1 MPSFVNPIHT
11 NANALNSGTK
21 NEVKDTK
28 NAPKSASKDFN
39 KILNQKISKD
49 KTAPKE
55 NPNAL
60 KATPKDAKEDAKE
73 LEKTPTPHHQHAQNL
88 AKDQQAPTL
97 KDLLNHKK
105 TTASHEAQHETH
117 EPTLKDLLNHKKTT
131 ASHEAQH
138 ETHEMHETNPK
149 TPNETLNKNEKKPNG
164 VASNAHQANLTNK
177 NPLTPTN
184 HANNAIKNPTAP
196 THNAK
201 EPKTLKDIHALSQ
214 KHDLNAS
221 NIQVGTPL
229 EKKETPLNA
238 SDQLALKTTQ
248 TSINHT
254 LAKNDSKNTANL
266 SSVLQSLEKKESHNK
281 ERTTPPSNEKK
292 TPPLREALQMNAI
305 KRDKTLSKKKPE
317 KTPTKTQTT
326 AATPENAPK
335 IPLKTPPLMPLIGAN
350 PPNDNAPTPLEK
362 EEKAK
367 EVSENK
373 EKTKESNNSA
383 QSAQN
388 AQASDKTS
396 ENKSAAPKE
405 TIKHFTQQLKQ
416 EIQEYKPPMSRISMD
431 LFPKELGKV
440 EVTIQKV
447 GKNLKVSVISHNNSL
462 QTFLDN
468 QQDLKNSLNALGF
481 EGVDLSFSQD
491 SSKEQPKEPLREPFK
506 EQESTPLKENAL
518 KSYQENTD
526 NENKETSMQI
536 TLYA

>member
-1 MPSFVNPIHT
+1 MPSPVNPIHT
-11 NANALNSGTK
+11 NANASALNSGAK

-28 NAPKSASKDFN
+28 NAPKSASKDFS

-55 NPNAL
+55 SPNSNAL
-60 KATPKDAKEDAKE
+60 KATPKDAKENAKE

-105 TTASHEAQHETH
+105 TTASHEAQHEI
-117 EPTLKDLLNHKKTT
+117 HKN
-131 ASHEAQH
+131 
-138 ETHEMHETNPK
+138 HETNPK

-184 HANNAIKNPTAP
+184 HAIKNPTAP

-201 EPKTLKDIHALSQ
+201 ESKTLKDIQTLSQ

-221 NIQVGTPL
+221 NIQATAPL

-248 TSINHT
+248 APINHT

-281 ERTTPPSNEKK
+281 EHATLPHNEKK

-317 KTPTKTQTT
+317 KTPIHAKTQTT
-326 AATPENAPK
+326 AQAATPENAPK

-362 EEKAK
+362 EEKTK

-373 EKTKESNNSA
+373 EKTKESTNST
-383 QSAQN
+383 QNAQN
-388 AQASDKTS
+388 AQSSDKTS
-396 ENKSAAPKE
+396 ENKSATPKE

-440 EVTIQKV
+440 EVVIQKV

-491 SSKEQPKEPLREPFK
+491 SSKEQPKEQLRESFK

>member
-1 MPSFVNPIHT
+1 MPSPINPIHT
-11 NANALNSGTK
+11 NASANANALNSGVK
-21 NEVKDTK
+21 NEDTK
-28 NAPKSASKDFN
+28 NAPKSASKDFS

-60 KATPKDAKEDAKE
+60 KATPQDAKENAKT
-73 LEKTPTPHHQHAQNL
+73 LKTPTLHHQHAQNP

-97 KDLLNHKK
+97 KDWLNHQK
-105 TTASHEAQHETH
+105 TTASHEAQHE
-117 EPTLKDLLNHKKTT
+117 KN
-131 ASHEAQH
+131 
-138 ETHEMHETNPK
+138 HETNPK
-149 TPNETLNKNEKKPNG
+149 TPNETLNKNEKKPNE
-164 VASNAHQANLTNK
+164 VISNAHQTNLTNK

-201 EPKTLKDIHALSQ
+201 EPKTLKDIQTLSQ

-221 NIQVGTPL
+221 NIQATTPL

-238 SDQLALKTTQ
+238 NDQLALKTTQ

-254 LAKNDSKNTANL
+254 LAKNDAKNTANL

-281 ERTTPPSNEKK
+281 EHANPQNNEKK
-292 TPPLREALQMNAI
+292 TPPLKEALQMNAI
-305 KRDKTLSKKKPE
+305 KKDKTLSKKKSE
-317 KTPTKTQTT
+317 KTPTKAQTT
-326 AATPENAPK
+326 APSATPENAPK

-350 PPNDNAPTPLEK
+350 PPPNNNAPTPLEK
-362 EEKAK
+362 EETTK
-367 EVSENK
+367 EASDNK
-373 EKTKESNNSA
+373 EKTKETNNSA
-383 QSAQN
+383 QSVQN

-396 ENKSAAPKE
+396 ENKSVTPKE

-440 EVTIQKV
+440 EVIIQKV

-491 SSKEQPKEPLREPFK
+491 SSKEQPKEQLRELFK
-506 EQESTPLKENAL
+506 EQELTPLKENAL

-526 NENKETSMQI
+526 HENQETSMQI

>member
-1 MPSFVNPIHT
+1 MPSPVNPIHT
-11 NANALNSGTK
+11 NANALNGGAK
-21 NEVKDTK
+21 NEVKDAK
-28 NAPKSASKDFN
+28 NAPKSASKDFS

-55 NPNAL
+55 SPNPNAL
-60 KATPKDAKEDAKE
+60 KATPQNALKDK
-73 LEKTPTPHHQHAQNL
+73 LEKTPTLPHQHAQNL

-97 KDLLNHKK
+97 KDWLNHKK
-105 TTASHEAQHETH
+105 TTASHEAQHE
-117 EPTLKDLLNHKKTT
+117 N
-131 ASHEAQH
+131 
-138 ETHEMHETNPK
+138 HETNPK

-164 VASNAHQANLTNK
+164 VTSNAHQTNLTNK
-177 NPLTPTN
+177 NPLTTTN
-184 HANNAIKNPTAP
+184 HAIKNPTAP

-201 EPKTLKDIHALSQ
+201 DPKTLKDIQTLSQ

-221 NIQVGTPL
+221 NIQATTPL

-248 TSINHT
+248 TPINNT
-254 LAKNDSKNTANL
+254 LAKNDAKNTANL
-266 SSVLQSLEKKESHNK
+266 SSILQSLEKKDPLSK
-281 ERTTPPSNEKK
+281 EHATPPNNEKK
-292 TPPLREALQMNAI
+292 TPPLKEALQMNAI
-305 KRDKTLSKKKPE
+305 KRDKTLSKKKSE
-317 KTPTKTQTT
+317 KTPTKAQTT
-326 AATPENAPK
+326 APSIAPENAPK

-350 PPNDNAPTPLEK
+350 PPNDNPPTPLEK
-362 EEKAK
+362 EETTK
-367 EVSENK
+367 EASDNK
-373 EKTKESNNSA
+373 EKTKETNSSA
-383 QSAQN
+383 QNAQN

-396 ENKSAAPKE
+396 ENKSVTPKE

-440 EVTIQKV
+440 EVIIQKV

-491 SSKEQPKEPLREPFK
+491 SSKEQPKEQLRELFK

-526 NENKETSMQI
+526 HENKETSMQI

>member
-1 MPSFVNPIHT
+1 MPSPINPIHT
-11 NANALNSGTK
+11 NASANANALNSGAK
-21 NEVKDTK
+21 NEDTK
-28 NAPKSASKDFN
+28 NAPKSASKDFS

-55 NPNAL
+55 SPNPNAL
-60 KATPKDAKEDAKE
+60 KTTPQNSKEGAKEDAKA
-73 LEKTPTPHHQHAQNL
+73 LEKTPTLPHQHAQNP

-97 KDLLNHKK
+97 KDWLNHKK
-105 TTASHEAQHETH
+105 TTAKHETQHETH
-117 EPTLKDLLNHKKTT
+117 EN
-131 ASHEAQH
+131 
-138 ETHEMHETNPK
+138 HETNPK
-149 TPNETLNKNEKKPNG
+149 TPNETLNKNEKKPNE
-164 VASNAHQANLTNK
+164 ALSNAHQTSLPNK
-177 NPLTPTN
+177 NPITPTN
-184 HANNAIKNPTAP
+184 HANNAIKTPTTP

-201 EPKTLKDIHALSQ
+201 DPKTLKDIQTLSQ
-214 KHDLNAS
+214 KHDLNAN
-221 NIQVGTPL
+221 NIQAATTP
-229 EKKETPLNA
+229 ENKTPLNA
-238 SDQLALKTTQ
+238 SDHLALKTTQ
-248 TSINHT
+248 TPTNHT

-266 SSVLQSLEKKESHNK
+266 SSVLQSLEKKDPHNK
-281 ERTTPPSNEKK
+281 EHATPPNNEKK
-292 TPPLREALQMNAI
+292 TPPLKEALQMNAI

-317 KTPTKTQTT
+317 KTPTKAQTT
-326 AATPENAPK
+326 APSIAPENAPK

-350 PPNDNAPTPLEK
+350 PPNDNIPTPLEK
-362 EEKAK
+362 EEKTK
-367 EVSENK
+367 EVSDNK

-396 ENKSAAPKE
+396 ENKSTAPKE

-440 EVTIQKV
+440 EVIIQKV

-491 SSKEQPKEPLREPFK
+491 SSKEQPKEQLRELFK
-506 EQESTPLKENAL
+506 EQESSPLKENAL

-526 NENKETSMQI
+526 HENQETSMQI

>member
-1 MPSFVNPIHT
+1 MPSPINPIHT
-11 NANALNSGTK
+11 NANALNSGAK
-21 NEVKDTK
+21 NEDTK
-28 NAPKSASKDFN
+28 NAPKSASKDFS

-55 NPNAL
+55 SPNAL
-60 KATPKDAKEDAKE
+60 KATPKDAKENAKE
-73 LEKTPTPHHQHAQNL
+73 LEKTPTPHHQHAQNP

-97 KDLLNHKK
+97 KDWLNHKK
-105 TTASHEAQHETH
+105 TTASHEAQHEI
-117 EPTLKDLLNHKKTT
+117 
-131 ASHEAQH
+131 
-138 ETHEMHETNPK
+138 HETNPK
-149 TPNETLNKNEKKPNG
+149 TPNETLNKNEKKPDG
-164 VASNAHQANLTNK
+164 VTSNAHQENSTHK

-184 HANNAIKNPTAP
+184 RTNNAIKTPTTP

-201 EPKTLKDIHALSQ
+201 DPKTLKDIQTLSQ

-221 NIQVGTPL
+221 NIQATTTP
-229 EKKETPLNA
+229 ENKTPLNA
-238 SDQLALKTTQ
+238 SDHLALKTTQ

-254 LAKNDSKNTANL
+254 LAKNDAKNTANL

-281 ERTTPPSNEKK
+281 EHANPLNNEKK
-292 TPPLREALQMNAI
+292 TPPLKEALQMNAI

-317 KTPTKTQTT
+317 KTPTKAQTT
-326 AATPENAPK
+326 AQAVTPENAPK
-335 IPLKTPPLMPLIGAN
+335 ISLKMPPLMPLIGAN
-350 PPNDNAPTPLEK
+350 PPNDNPPTPLEK
-362 EEKAK
+362 EEKTK
-367 EVSENK
+367 EMSENK

-396 ENKSAAPKE
+396 ENKSVTPKE

-491 SSKEQPKEPLREPFK
+491 SSKEQPKEQLRELFK

-526 NENKETSMQI
+526 HENQETSMQI

>member
-1 MPSFVNPIHT
+1 MPSPVNPIHT
-11 NANALNSGTK
+11 NANALNGGAK

-28 NAPKSASKDFN
+28 NAPKSASKDFS

-55 NPNAL
+55 DPNAL
-60 KATPKDAKEDAKE
+60 KTTPKDAKA
-73 LEKTPTPHHQHAQNL
+73 LEKTPTLPHQHAQNPV
-88 AKDQQAPTL
+88 KDQQAPTL
-97 KDLLNHKK
+97 KDLLNHQK
-105 TTASHEAQHETH
+105 TTAPHETQHETH
-117 EPTLKDLLNHKKTT
+117 EI
-131 ASHEAQH
+131 HEN
-138 ETHEMHETNPK
+138 NPK
-149 TPNETLNKNEKKPNG
+149 TPNETLNKNEKKPNE
-164 VASNAHQANLTNK
+164 ALSNAHQTNLPSK
-177 NPLTPTN
+177 NPITPTN
-184 HANNAIKNPTAP
+184 HANNATQKPTTP

-201 EPKTLKDIHALSQ
+201 DPKTLKDIQTLSQ

-221 NIQVGTPL
+221 NIQAATTP
-229 EKKETPLNA
+229 ENKTPLNA
-238 SDQLALKTTQ
+238 NDHFALKTTPKNP
-248 TSINHT
+248 TTNPTTI
-254 LAKNDSKNTANL
+254 KNDAKNTANL
-266 SSVLQSLEKKESHNK
+266 SSVLQSLEKKEPQNK
-281 ERTTPPSNEKK
+281 EHANPQNNEKK
-292 TPPLREALQMNAI
+292 TPPLKEALQMNAI

-317 KTPTKTQTT
+317 KTPIHAKTQTT
-326 AATPENAPK
+326 APSMAPENAPK
-335 IPLKTPPLMPLIGAN
+335 IPLKTPPLMPLMGAN
-350 PPNDNAPTPLEK
+350 PPPNNSVPTLLEK
-362 EEKAK
+362 EEKTQ
-367 EVSENK
+367 EISDNK

-383 QSAQN
+383 QSVQN
-388 AQASDKTS
+388 TQASDKTS
-396 ENKSAAPKE
+396 ENKSIAPKE

-440 EVTIQKV
+440 EVIIQKV

-506 EQESTPLKENAL
+506 EQELTPLKESAL

-526 NENKETSMQI
+526 HENQETSMQI

>member
-1 MPSFVNPIHT
+1 MPSPINPIHT
-11 NANALNSGTK
+11 NASANASALINSGAK
-21 NEVKDTK
+21 NEDTK
-28 NAPKSASKDFN
+28 NAPKSASKDFS

-60 KATPKDAKEDAKE
+60 KATPKNAKEDAKK
-73 LEKTPTPHHQHAQNL
+73 LEKTPTPNHQHAQDF

-105 TTASHEAQHETH
+105 TTASHETQHETH
-117 EPTLKDLLNHKKTT
+117 E
-131 ASHEAQH
+131 
-138 ETHEMHETNPK
+138 HETNPK

-164 VASNAHQANLTNK
+164 VTSNAHQTNLTSK

-184 HANNAIKNPTAP
+184 RANHANKTPTAP

-201 EPKTLKDIHALSQ
+201 EPKTLKDIQTLIQ

-221 NIQVGTPL
+221 NIQATTTPENKTPL
-229 EKKETPLNA
+229 SA
-238 SDQLALKTTQ
+238 SDHLALKTTQ
-248 TSINHT
+248 TPINHT
-254 LAKNDSKNTANL
+254 LAKNDAKNTANL
-266 SSVLQSLEKKESHNK
+266 SSVLQSLEKKDPHNK
-281 ERTTPPSNEKK
+281 ERATPPNNEKK
-292 TPPLREALQMNAI
+292 TPPLKEALPMNAI
-305 KRDKTLSKKKPE
+305 KRDKTLSKKKSE
-317 KTPTKTQTT
+317 KTPTKAQTT
-326 AATPENAPK
+326 APSIAPENAPK
-335 IPLKTPPLMPLIGAN
+335 IPLKTPPLMPLTGAN
-350 PPNDNAPTPLEK
+350 PPPNDNAPTLLEK
-362 EEKAK
+362 EETTK
-367 EVSENK
+367 EASDNK
-373 EKTKESNNSA
+373 EKTKESSTSA
-383 QSAQN
+383 QNAQN

-396 ENKSAAPKE
+396 ENKSTAPKE

-440 EVTIQKV
+440 EVVIQKV

-491 SSKEQPKEPLREPFK
+491 SSKEQQAPKDQPKEPFK
-506 EQESTPLKENAL
+506 EQELTPLKENAL

-526 NENKETSMQI
+526 NENQETSMQI

>member
-1 MPSFVNPIHT
+1 MPSPVNPIHT
-11 NANALNSGTK
+11 NASANSNALINSGAK
-21 NEVKDTK
+21 NEDTK
-28 NAPKSASKDFN
+28 NAPKSASKDFS

-60 KATPKDAKEDAKE
+60 KATPKDAKENAKA
-73 LEKTPTPHHQHAQNL
+73 LEKTPTPHHQHAQNP

-105 TTASHEAQHETH
+105 TTASHEAQHE
-117 EPTLKDLLNHKKTT
+117 N
-131 ASHEAQH
+131 
-138 ETHEMHETNPK
+138 HETNPK
-149 TPNETLNKNEKKPNG
+149 TPNETLNKNEKKSNG
-164 VASNAHQANLTNK
+164 VTSNAHQANLTNK
-177 NPLTPTN
+177 NPITPTN
-184 HANNAIKNPTAP
+184 HANNAIKTFTAP

-201 EPKTLKDIHALSQ
+201 DPKTLKDIQTLSQ

-221 NIQVGTPL
+221 NIQATTTP
-229 EKKETPLNA
+229 ENKTPLNA

-248 TSINHT
+248 TPINHT
-254 LAKNDSKNTANL
+254 LAKNDAKNTANL
-266 SSVLQSLEKKESHNK
+266 SSVLQSLEKKDPHNK
-281 ERTTPPSNEKK
+281 EHATPPNNEKK
-292 TPPLREALQMNAI
+292 TPPLKEALEMNAI
-305 KRDKTLSKKKPE
+305 KRDKTLSKKKSE
-317 KTPTKTQTT
+317 KTPTKAQTT
-326 AATPENAPK
+326 APSITPENAPK

-350 PPNDNAPTPLEK
+350 PPNDNAPTLLEK
-362 EEKAK
+362 EETTK
-367 EVSENK
+367 EASDNK

-383 QSAQN
+383 QNTQN

-396 ENKSAAPKE
+396 DNKSTTPKE

-440 EVTIQKV
+440 EVIIQKV

-491 SSKEQPKEPLREPFK
+491 SSKEQQTPKDQPKEPFK
-506 EQESTPLKENAL
+506 EQELTPLKESAL

-526 NENKETSMQI
+526 HENQETSMQI

>member
-1 MPSFVNPIHT
+1 MPSLINPIHT
-11 NANALNSGTK
+11 NANASINSGAK
-21 NEVKDTK
+21 NEDTK
-28 NAPKSASKDFN
+28 NAPKSASKDFS

-60 KATPKDAKEDAKE
+60 KATPKNAKEGAKKDAKA
-73 LEKTPTPHHQHAQNL
+73 LEKTPTPHPQHAQNL

-97 KDLLNHKK
+97 KDLLNHQK
-105 TTASHEAQHETH
+105 TTASHEAQNETH
-117 EPTLKDLLNHKKTT
+117 KNY
-131 ASHEAQH
+131 
-138 ETHEMHETNPK
+138 ETNPK

-164 VASNAHQANLTNK
+164 VTSNAHQTSLTHK

-184 HANNAIKNPTAP
+184 HAIKNPTAP

-201 EPKTLKDIHALSQ
+201 ESKTLKDIQTLSQ

-221 NIQVGTPL
+221 NIQVVAPL
-229 EKKETPLNA
+229 EKKETPLKT

-266 SSVLQSLEKKESHNK
+266 SSVLQSLEKKDPHNK
-281 ERTTPPSNEKK
+281 EHATPSNNEKK
-292 TPPLREALQMNAI
+292 TPPLREALPMNAI

-326 AATPENAPK
+326 APSIAPENAPK

-350 PPNDNAPTPLEK
+350 PPNDNAPTLLEK
-362 EEKAK
+362 EEKTK
-367 EVSENK
+367 EVSDNK

-383 QSAQN
+383 QN
-388 AQASDKTS
+388 AQSTQSSDKTS
-396 ENKSAAPKE
+396 ENKSVTPKE

-491 SSKEQPKEPLREPFK
+491 SSKEQPKEQLREPFK
-506 EQESTPLKENAL
+506 EQELTPLKENAL

>member
-1 MPSFVNPIHT
+1 MPSPVNPIHT
-11 NANALNSGTK
+11 NANALNSGAK

-28 NAPKSASKDFN
+28 NAPKSASKDFS

-49 KTAPKE
+49 KTASKE
-55 NPNAL
+55 DPNAS
-60 KATPKDAKEDAKE
+60 KVTPKDAQA
-73 LEKTPTPHHQHAQNL
+73 LEKTLPHQHAQNP
-88 AKDQQAPTL
+88 AKDQQTPTL
-97 KDLLNHKK
+97 KDLLNHQK
-105 TTASHEAQHETH
+105 TTAPHEAQHETH
-117 EPTLKDLLNHKKTT
+117 EAN
-131 ASHEAQH
+131 
-138 ETHEMHETNPK
+138 ETNPK
-149 TPNETLNKNEKKPNG
+149 TPNETLNKNEKKPNEIT
-164 VASNAHQANLTNK
+164 SNAHQTNLPNK
-177 NPLTPTN
+177 NPITPN
-184 HANNAIKNPTAP
+184 HANNANKTPTTP

-201 EPKTLKDIHALSQ
+201 DPKTLKDIQTLSQ

-221 NIQVGTPL
+221 NIQAATTL
-229 EKKETPLNA
+229 ENKNPLNA
-238 SDQLALKTTQ
+238 SDHLALKTTQ
-248 TSINHT
+248 TPTNHT
-254 LAKNDSKNTANL
+254 LAKNDAKNTANL
-266 SSVLQSLEKKESHNK
+266 SSVLQSLEKKEPPNK
-281 ERTTPPSNEKK
+281 EHATPQNNEKK
-292 TPPLREALQMNAI
+292 TPPLKEALQMNAI

-326 AATPENAPK
+326 APSVAPENAPK

-350 PPNDNAPTPLEK
+350 PPPNNNAPTPLEK
-362 EEKAK
+362 EEKTK
-367 EVSENK
+367 EVSDNK
-373 EKTKESNNSA
+373 EKAKETNSSA

-388 AQASDKTS
+388 TQASDKTS
-396 ENKSAAPKE
+396 DNKSIAPKE

-416 EIQEYKPPMSRISMD
+416 EIQEYKPPMSKISMD

-491 SSKEQPKEPLREPFK
+491 SSKEQQAPKEQLREPFK
-506 EQESTPLKENAL
+506 EQELAPLKENAL

-526 NENKETSMQI
+526 HENQETSMQI

>member
-1 MPSFVNPIHT
+1 MPSLVNPIHT
-11 NANALNSGTK
+11 NANALNGGAK

-28 NAPKSASKDFN
+28 NAPKSASKDFS

-49 KTAPKE
+49 KTTPKE
-55 NPNAL
+55 SLNHSAL
-60 KATPKDAKEDAKE
+60 KAAPKDAKA
-73 LEKTPTPHHQHAQNL
+73 LEKAPTLPYQHAQNP

-97 KDLLNHKK
+97 KDWLNHKK
-105 TTASHEAQHETH
+105 TTAPQKAQHETH
-117 EPTLKDLLNHKKTT
+117 EAN
-131 ASHEAQH
+131 
-138 ETHEMHETNPK
+138 ETNPK

-164 VASNAHQANLTNK
+164 VTSNAHQTNLASK
-177 NPLTPTN
+177 NPITPTN
-184 HANNAIKNPTAP
+184 HANNAIKNPTTP

-201 EPKTLKDIHALSQ
+201 DPKTLKDIQTLSQ

-221 NIQVGTPL
+221 NIQATTTP
-229 EKKETPLNA
+229 ENKTPLNA
-238 SDQLALKTTQ
+238 SDHLALKTTQ
-248 TSINHT
+248 TPTNHT
-254 LAKNDSKNTANL
+254 LAKNDAKNTANL
-266 SSVLQSLEKKESHNK
+266 SSVLQSLEKKEPHNK
-281 ERTTPPSNEKK
+281 EHANPQNNEKK
-292 TPPLREALQMNAI
+292 TPPLKEALEMNAI
-305 KRDKTLSKKKPE
+305 KRDKTLSKKKSE
-317 KTPTKTQTT
+317 KTQTKTQTT
-326 AATPENAPK
+326 APSITPENAPK

-350 PPNDNAPTPLEK
+350 PPNDNIPTPLEK
-362 EEKAK
+362 EETTK
-367 EVSENK
+367 EASDNK
-373 EKTKESNNSA
+373 EKTKETNNSA
-383 QSAQN
+383 QNAQN
-388 AQASDKTS
+388 TQASDKTS

-440 EVTIQKV
+440 EVIIQKV

-491 SSKEQPKEPLREPFK
+491 SSKEQPKEQLRELFK
-506 EQESTPLKENAL
+506 EQESSPLKENAL

-526 NENKETSMQI
+526 HENQETSMQI

>member
-1 MPSFVNPIHT
+1 MPSPINPIHTNAST
-11 NANALNSGTK
+11 NANALNSGAK

-28 NAPKSASKDFN
+28 NAPKSASKDFS

-55 NPNAL
+55 DPNAL
-60 KATPKDAKEDAKE
+60 KATPQNALKDK
-73 LEKTPTPHHQHAQNL
+73 LEKTPTPQPQHAQNP

-97 KDLLNHKK
+97 KDWLNHKK
-105 TTASHEAQHETH
+105 TTASHAQHETH
-117 EPTLKDLLNHKKTT
+117 E
-131 ASHEAQH
+131 
-138 ETHEMHETNPK
+138 HETNPK
-149 TPNETLNKNEKKPNG
+149 TPNETLNKNEKKPSG
-164 VASNAHQANLTNK
+164 VTSSVHQTSLTNK

-184 HANNAIKNPTAP
+184 HAIKNPTAP

-201 EPKTLKDIHALSQ
+201 EPKTLKDIQTLSQ

-221 NIQVGTPL
+221 NIQVVAPL

-238 SDQLALKTTQ
+238 SDHLALKTTQ
-248 TSINHT
+248 TPTNHT
-254 LAKNDSKNTANL
+254 LAKNDAKNTANL
-266 SSVLQSLEKKESHNK
+266 SSVLQSLEKKEPHNK
-281 ERTTPPSNEKK
+281 ERTNPQNNEKK
-292 TPPLREALQMNAI
+292 TPPLKEALQMNAI
-305 KRDKTLSKKKPE
+305 KRDKTLSKKKSE
-317 KTPTKTQTT
+317 KTPTKAQTT
-326 AATPENAPK
+326 APSIAPENAPK

-350 PPNDNAPTPLEK
+350 PPPNDNAPTLLEK
-362 EEKAK
+362 EETTK
-367 EVSENK
+367 EASDNK
-373 EKTKESNNSA
+373 EKTKETNNSA
-383 QSAQN
+383 QNAQN
-388 AQASDKTS
+388 TQASDKTS
-396 ENKSAAPKE
+396 ENKSVTPKE

-440 EVTIQKV
+440 EVIIQKV

-491 SSKEQPKEPLREPFK
+491 SSKEQPKEQLRELFK
-506 EQESTPLKENAL
+506 EQELPPLKENAL

>member
-1 MPSFVNPIHT
+1 MPSPINPIHT
-11 NANALNSGTK
+11 NASANANALNSGAK

-28 NAPKSASKDFN
+28 NAPKSASKDFS

-55 NPNAL
+55 NPL
-60 KATPKDAKEDAKE
+60 KATPKDAKKDAKE

-105 TTASHEAQHETH
+105 TTASHEAQHEIH
-117 EPTLKDLLNHKKTT
+117 EN
-131 ASHEAQH
+131 
-138 ETHEMHETNPK
+138 HETNPK

-164 VASNAHQANLTNK
+164 VVSNAHQANLTHK

-184 HANNAIKNPTAP
+184 HAIKNPTAP

-201 EPKTLKDIHALSQ
+201 DPKTLKDIQTLSQ

-221 NIQVGTPL
+221 NIQVVAPL

-248 TSINHT
+248 APINHT
-254 LAKNDSKNTANL
+254 LAKNGTKNTANL
-266 SSVLQSLEKKESHNK
+266 SSVLQSLEKKESRNK
-281 ERTTPPSNEKK
+281 EHATPPNNEKK

-326 AATPENAPK
+326 AQAATPENAPK

-350 PPNDNAPTPLEK
+350 PPNDNAPTLLEK
-362 EEKAK
+362 EEKTK
-367 EVSENK
+367 EVSDNK
-373 EKTKESNNSA
+373 EKTKESTN
-383 QSAQN
+383 SAQN
-388 AQASDKTS
+388 AQNAQSSDKAS
-396 ENKSAAPKE
+396 ENKSVTPKE

-440 EVTIQKV
+440 EVIIQKV

-491 SSKEQPKEPLREPFK
+491 SSKEQPKESLREPFK
-506 EQESTPLKENAL
+506 EQELAPLKENAL

-526 NENKETSMQI
+526 NENQETSMQI

>member
-1 MPSFVNPIHT
+1 MPSPVNPIHT
-11 NANALNSGTK
+11 NANALNGGAK

-28 NAPKSASKDFN
+28 NAPKSASKDFS

-55 NPNAL
+55 NPSAL
-60 KATPKDAKEDAKE
+60 KATPKNSKEGAKENAKA
-73 LEKTPTPHHQHAQNL
+73 LEKTPTPHHQHAQNP

-97 KDLLNHKK
+97 KDWLNHKK

-117 EPTLKDLLNHKKTT
+117 E
-131 ASHEAQH
+131 
-138 ETHEMHETNPK
+138 HETNPK

-164 VASNAHQANLTNK
+164 VTSNAHQTNLTNK

-184 HANNAIKNPTAP
+184 HANNAIKNPTTP

-201 EPKTLKDIHALSQ
+201 EPKTLKDIQTLSQ
-214 KHDLNAS
+214 KHDLNAN
-221 NIQVGTPL
+221 NIQATTTP
-229 EKKETPLNA
+229 ENKTPLNA

-248 TSINHT
+248 TPINHT
-254 LAKNDSKNTANL
+254 LAKNDAKNTANL

-281 ERTTPPSNEKK
+281 EHATPSHNEKK
-292 TPPLREALQMNAI
+292 TPPLKEALEMNAI
-305 KRDKTLSKKKPE
+305 KRDKTLSKKKSE
-317 KTPTKTQTT
+317 KTPTKAQTT
-326 AATPENAPK
+326 APSIVPENAPK

-350 PPNDNAPTPLEK
+350 PPPNDNIPTPLEK
-362 EEKAK
+362 EEKTQ
-367 EVSENK
+367 EISENK
-373 EKTKESNNSA
+373 EKTKETSNSA
-383 QSAQN
+383 QSTQN
-388 AQASDKTS
+388 TQASDKTS
-396 ENKSAAPKE
+396 ENKNIAPKE

-431 LFPKELGKV
+431 LFPRELGKV
-440 EVTIQKV
+440 EVIIQKV

-491 SSKEQPKEPLREPFK
+491 SSKEQQAPKEQLREPFK
-506 EQESTPLKENAL
+506 EQESSPLKENAL

-526 NENKETSMQI
+526 HENQETSMQI

>member
-1 MPSFVNPIHT
+1 MPSPVNPIHT
-11 NANALNSGTK
+11 NTNALNGGAK

-28 NAPKSASKDFN
+28 NAPKSASKDFS

-55 NPNAL
+55 SPNHSAL
-60 KATPKDAKEDAKE
+60 KATPKDAKA
-73 LEKTPTPHHQHAQNL
+73 LEKTPTLNHQHAQNL

-97 KDLLNHKK
+97 KDLLNHPK
-105 TTASHEAQHETH
+105 THPTAKHETQHETH
-117 EPTLKDLLNHKKTT
+117 EVF
-131 ASHEAQH
+131 
-138 ETHEMHETNPK
+138 ETDPK
-149 TPNETLNKNEKKPNG
+149 TPNETLSKNEKKPNE
-164 VASNAHQANLTNK
+164 VASNAHQTNLPNK
-177 NPLTPTN
+177 NLITPTN
-184 HANNAIKNPTAP
+184 HANHANKTPTTP

-201 EPKTLKDIHALSQ
+201 DPKTLKDIQTLSQ

-221 NIQVGTPL
+221 NIQAATTP
-229 EKKETPLNA
+229 ENKTPLNA

-248 TSINHT
+248 TPTNHT
-254 LAKNDSKNTANL
+254 LAKNDAKNTANL
-266 SSVLQSLEKKESHNK
+266 SSVLQSLEKKEPQNK
-281 ERTTPPSNEKK
+281 EHANPQNNEKK
-292 TPPLREALQMNAI
+292 TPPLKEALQMNAI

-317 KTPTKTQTT
+317 KTPIHAKTQTT
-326 AATPENAPK
+326 APSATPENAPK
-335 IPLKTPPLMPLIGAN
+335 LALKTPPLMPLIGAN
-350 PPNDNAPTPLEK
+350 PPNDNIPTPLEK
-362 EEKAK
+362 EEKTK
-367 EVSENK
+367 EVSDNK
-373 EKTKESNNSA
+373 EKAKETNSSA

-388 AQASDKTS
+388 TQASDKTS
-396 ENKSAAPKE
+396 DNKSIAPKE

-416 EIQEYKPPMSRISMD
+416 EIQEYKPPMSKISMD

-491 SSKEQPKEPLREPFK
+491 SSKEQQAPKDQPKEPFK
-506 EQESTPLKENAL
+506 EQELTPLKENAL

-526 NENKETSMQI
+526 HENQETSMQI

>member
-1 MPSFVNPIHT
+1 MPSPVNPIHT
-11 NANALNSGTK
+11 NANALNSGAK

-28 NAPKSASKDFN
+28 NAPKSASKDFS

-55 NPNAL
+55 DSNAS
-60 KATPKDAKEDAKE
+60 KVTPKDAKEDAKA
-73 LEKTPTPHHQHAQNL
+73 LEKTPTPHPQHSKDL

-97 KDLLNHKK
+97 KDWLNHKK

-117 EPTLKDLLNHKKTT
+117 E
-131 ASHEAQH
+131 
-138 ETHEMHETNPK
+138 HETNPK
-149 TPNETLNKNEKKPNG
+149 TPNETLNKNEKKPNE
-164 VASNAHQANLTNK
+164 VTSNAHQTNLPNK
-177 NPLTPTN
+177 NPITPN
-184 HANNAIKNPTAP
+184 HANNAIKNPTTP

-201 EPKTLKDIHALSQ
+201 EPKTLKDIQTLSQ

-221 NIQVGTPL
+221 NIQAATTP
-229 EKKETPLNA
+229 ENKNPLNA
-238 SDQLALKTTQ
+238 SDHLALKTTQ
-248 TSINHT
+248 TPTNHT
-254 LAKNDSKNTANL
+254 LAKNDAKNTANL

-281 ERTTPPSNEKK
+281 EHANPSHNEKK
-292 TPPLREALQMNAI
+292 TPPLKEALEMNAI
-305 KRDKTLSKKKPE
+305 KRDKTLSKKKSE
-317 KTPTKTQTT
+317 KTQTKTQTT
-326 AATPENAPK
+326 APSAMPENAPK

-350 PPNDNAPTPLEK
+350 PPNDNPPTPLEK
-362 EEKAK
+362 EEKTK
-367 EVSENK
+367 EVSDNK
-373 EKTKESNNSA
+373 EKTKEASNSTQN
-383 QSAQN
+383 AQN
-388 AQASDKTS
+388 TQASDKTS
-396 ENKSAAPKE
+396 ENKSTTPKE

-416 EIQEYKPPMSRISMD
+416 EIQEYKPPMSKISMD

-440 EVTIQKV
+440 EVIIQKV

-491 SSKEQPKEPLREPFK
+491 SSKEQPKEQLRELFK

>member
-1 MPSFVNPIHT
+1 MPSPINPINPIHT
-11 NANALNSGTK
+11 NASANANALINSRAK
-21 NEVKDTK
+21 NEDTK
-28 NAPKSASKDFN
+28 NAPKSASKDFS

-60 KATPKDAKEDAKE
+60 KATPKNSKEDAKT
-73 LEKTPTPHHQHAQNL
+73 LEKTPTLQPQHAQNP

-97 KDLLNHKK
+97 KDWLNHKK
-105 TTASHEAQHETH
+105 TTASHESQNETH
-117 EPTLKDLLNHKKTT
+117 KN
-131 ASHEAQH
+131 
-138 ETHEMHETNPK
+138 HETNPK

-164 VASNAHQANLTNK
+164 VTSNAHQTSLTNK

-196 THNAK
+196 TDTKK
-201 EPKTLKDIHALSQ
+201 ESKTLKDIQTLSQ
-214 KHDLNAS
+214 KHDLNAN
-221 NIQVGTPL
+221 NIQATTTPENKTPL
-229 EKKETPLNA
+229 SA

-248 TSINHT
+248 TPINNT
-254 LAKNDSKNTANL
+254 LAKNDAKNTANL
-266 SSVLQSLEKKESHNK
+266 SSVLQSLEKKDPHNK
-281 ERTTPPSNEKK
+281 ERATPPNNEKK
-292 TPPLREALQMNAI
+292 TPPLKEALQMNAI

-317 KTPTKTQTT
+317 KTPIHAKTQTT
-326 AATPENAPK
+326 ISSATPENAPK
-335 IPLKTPPLMPLIGAN
+335 ISLKTPRLMPLTGAN
-350 PPNDNAPTPLEK
+350 PPNDNPPTLLEK
-362 EEKAK
+362 EETTK
-367 EVSENK
+367 EASDNK
-373 EKTKESNNSA
+373 EKTKESSNSA

-396 ENKSAAPKE
+396 ENKSVTPKE

-440 EVTIQKV
+440 EVIIQKV

-491 SSKEQPKEPLREPFK
+491 SSKEQPKEQLRELFK
-506 EQESTPLKENAL
+506 EQESSPLKENAL

-526 NENKETSMQI
+526 HENQETSMQI

>member
-1 MPSFVNPIHT
+1 MPSPVNPIHT
-11 NANALNSGTK
+11 NANALNSGAK
-21 NEVKDTK
+21 NEVKDAK
-28 NAPKSASKDFN
+28 NAPKSASKDFS

-55 NPNAL
+55 SPNPNAL
-60 KATPKDAKEDAKE
+60 KATPQDAKENAKEDAKA
-73 LEKTPTPHHQHAQNL
+73 LEKTPTLPHQHAQNP

-97 KDLLNHKK
+97 KDWLNHQK

-117 EPTLKDLLNHKKTT
+117 E
-131 ASHEAQH
+131 
-138 ETHEMHETNPK
+138 HETNPK

-164 VASNAHQANLTNK
+164 VTSNAHQTNLASK
-177 NPLTPTN
+177 NPITPTN
-184 HANNAIKNPTAP
+184 HANNAIKNPTTP

-201 EPKTLKDIHALSQ
+201 DPKTLKDIQTLSQ

-221 NIQVGTPL
+221 NIQAATTP
-229 EKKETPLNA
+229 ENKNPLNA
-238 SDQLALKTTQ
+238 SDHLALKTTQ
-248 TSINHT
+248 TPTNHT
-254 LAKNDSKNTANL
+254 LAKNDAKNTANL

-281 ERTTPPSNEKK
+281 EHANPSHNEKK
-292 TPPLREALQMNAI
+292 TPPLKEALQMNAI
-305 KRDKTLSKKKPE
+305 KRDKTLSKKKSE
-317 KTPTKTQTT
+317 KTPTKAQTT
-326 AATPENAPK
+326 APSIAPENAPK
-335 IPLKTPPLMPLIGAN
+335 IPFKTPPLMPLIGAN
-350 PPNDNAPTPLEK
+350 PPNDNIPTLLEK
-362 EEKAK
+362 EETTK
-367 EVSENK
+367 EASDNK
-373 EKTKESNNSA
+373 EKTKETNSSA
-383 QSAQN
+383 QSVQN
-388 AQASDKTS
+388 TQASDKTN
-396 ENKSAAPKE
+396 ENKNIAPKE

-440 EVTIQKV
+440 EVIIQKV

-491 SSKEQPKEPLREPFK
+491 SSKEQPKEQLRELFK

-526 NENKETSMQI
+526 HENKETSMQI

>member
-1 MPSFVNPIHT
+1 MPSPINPIHT
-11 NANALNSGTK
+11 NANALNSGAK
-21 NEVKDTK
+21 NEDTK
-28 NAPKSASKDFN
+28 NAPKSASKDFS

-55 NPNAL
+55 SLNHNAL
-60 KATPKDAKEDAKE
+60 KATPKDAKAF
-73 LEKTPTPHHQHAQNL
+73 EKTPTPNHQHAQNL

-97 KDLLNHKK
+97 KDWLNHQK
-105 TTASHEAQHETH
+105 TTVSHEAQHETH
-117 EPTLKDLLNHKKTT
+117 E
-131 ASHEAQH
+131 
-138 ETHEMHETNPK
+138 HETNPK
-149 TPNETLNKNEKKPNG
+149 TPNETLNKNGKKPNG
-164 VASNAHQANLTNK
+164 VTSNAHQTNLASK

-184 HANNAIKNPTAP
+184 HANNAIKNPTTP

-201 EPKTLKDIHALSQ
+201 DPKTLKDIQTLSQ

-221 NIQVGTPL
+221 NIQAATTP
-229 EKKETPLNA
+229 ENKTPLNA
-238 SDQLALKTTQ
+238 SDHLALKTTPKNP
-248 TSINHT
+248 TTNPTTI
-254 LAKNDSKNTANL
+254 KNDAKNTANL
-266 SSVLQSLEKKESHNK
+266 SSVLQSLEKKESLNK
-281 ERTTPPSNEKK
+281 EHANPQNSEKK
-292 TPPLREALQMNAI
+292 TPPLKEALQMNAI

-326 AATPENAPK
+326 APSIAPENAPK

-350 PPNDNAPTPLEK
+350 PPPNNNAPTPLEK
-362 EEKAK
+362 EETTK
-367 EVSENK
+367 EASDNK
-373 EKTKESNNSA
+373 EKTKESSNSA
-383 QSAQN
+383 QNAQN

-396 ENKSAAPKE
+396 ENKSIAPKE

-416 EIQEYKPPMSRISMD
+416 EIQEYKPPMSKISMD

-440 EVTIQKV
+440 EITIQKV

-491 SSKEQPKEPLREPFK
+491 SSKEQQAPKEQLRELFK
-506 EQESTPLKENAL
+506 EQESSPLKENAL

-526 NENKETSMQI
+526 HENQETSMQI

>member
-1 MPSFVNPIHT
+1 MPSPVNPIHT
-11 NANALNSGTK
+11 NASANANANASTLINSGAK

-28 NAPKSASKDFN
+28 NAPKSASKDFS

-49 KTAPKE
+49 KTALKE
-55 NPNAL
+55 NPSAL
-60 KATPKDAKEDAKE
+60 KATPKDAKE
-73 LEKTPTPHHQHAQNL
+73 LEKTPAPHHQHAQNL

-105 TTASHEAQHETH
+105 TTAKHEAQHETH
-117 EPTLKDLLNHKKTT
+117 EAN
-131 ASHEAQH
+131 
-138 ETHEMHETNPK
+138 ETNPK

-164 VASNAHQANLTNK
+164 VTSSAHQANLTNK

-184 HANNAIKNPTAP
+184 HANHAIKNPTAP
-196 THNAK
+196 TDTKK

-221 NIQVGTPL
+221 NIQVVAPL

-248 TSINHT
+248 TPINHT
-254 LAKNDSKNTANL
+254 LAKNGAKNTANL
-266 SSVLQSLEKKESHNK
+266 SSVLQSLEKKESQNK
-281 ERTTPPSNEKK
+281 EHATPPSNEKK

-305 KRDKTLSKKKPE
+305 KRDKTLSKKKTE

-326 AATPENAPK
+326 AQAVTPENAPK

-373 EKTKESNNSA
+373 EKTKESTNSA

-388 AQASDKTS
+388 AQASDKAS

-447 GKNLKVSVISHNNSL
+447 GKSLKVSVISHSNSL

-491 SSKEQPKEPLREPFK
+491 SSKEQPKEQLREPFK
-506 EQESTPLKENAL
+506 EQELTPLKENAL

>member
-1 MPSFVNPIHT
+1 MPSPINPIHT
-11 NANALNSGTK
+11 NANANASTLNSGAK
-21 NEVKDTK
+21 NEDTK
-28 NAPKSASKDFN
+28 NAPKSASKDFS
-39 KILNQKISKD
+39 KILNQKIFKD

-60 KATPKDAKEDAKE
+60 KATPKNAKEGAKKDAKA
-73 LEKTPTPHHQHAQNL
+73 LEKTPTLQPQHAQNL

-105 TTASHEAQHETH
+105 TTASHEAQHEI
-117 EPTLKDLLNHKKTT
+117 HKN
-131 ASHEAQH
+131 
-138 ETHEMHETNPK
+138 HETNPK

-164 VASNAHQANLTNK
+164 VISNAQASLTNK

-201 EPKTLKDIHALSQ
+201 EPKTLKDIQTLSQ

-221 NIQVGTPL
+221 NIQATTPL
-229 EKKETPLNA
+229 EKKETPLSA

-254 LAKNDSKNTANL
+254 LAKNDAKNTANL

-317 KTPTKTQTT
+317 KTPIHAKTQTT
-326 AATPENAPK
+326 APSIAPKNPPK

-350 PPNDNAPTPLEK
+350 SPNDNAPTLLEK
-362 EEKAK
+362 EEKTK
-367 EVSENK
+367 EVSDNK
-373 EKTKESNNSA
+373 EKAKESTNSA
-383 QSAQN
+383 QNAQN

-396 ENKSAAPKE
+396 DNKSVTPKE

-481 EGVDLSFSQD
+481 DGVDLSFSQD
-491 SSKEQPKEPLREPFK
+491 SSKEQEKEPFKEPFK
-506 EQESTPLKENAL
+506 EQELTPLKENAL

>member
-1 MPSFVNPIHT
+1 MPSPINPIHT
-11 NANALNSGTK
+11 NASANTSTLNSGAK
-21 NEVKDTK
+21 NEDTK
-28 NAPKSASKDFN
+28 NAPKSASKDFS

-49 KTAPKE
+49 KSTPKE
-55 NPNAL
+55 NPSAL
-60 KATPKDAKEDAKE
+60 KATPKNAKEGAKEDAKA
-73 LEKTPTPHHQHAQNL
+73 LEKTPTLPHQHAQNL

-105 TTASHEAQHETH
+105 TTASHEAQH
-117 EPTLKDLLNHKKTT
+117 KN
-131 ASHEAQH
+131 
-138 ETHEMHETNPK
+138 HETNPK

-164 VASNAHQANLTNK
+164 VTSNAHQANLTNK

-184 HANNAIKNPTAP
+184 HANKNPTAP

-201 EPKTLKDIHALSQ
+201 ESKTLKDIQTLSQ

-248 TSINHT
+248 ATINHT
-254 LAKNDSKNTANL
+254 LAKNDAKNTANL

-281 ERTTPPSNEKK
+281 EHATPPSNEKK
-292 TPPLREALQMNAI
+292 TPPLREALPMNAI
-305 KRDKTLSKKKPE
+305 KRDKTLSKKKSE
-317 KTPTKTQTT
+317 KTTTKTQTT
-326 AATPENAPK
+326 APSAMPENAPK

-362 EEKAK
+362 EETTK
-367 EVSENK
+367 EASDNK
-373 EKTKESNNSA
+373 EKTKETNNSA

-388 AQASDKTS
+388 AQASDKAS
-396 ENKSAAPKE
+396 ENKSATPKE

-491 SSKEQPKEPLREPFK
+491 SSKEQEKEPFKEPFK
-506 EQESTPLKENAL
+506 EQELTPLKENAL

>member
-1 MPSFVNPIHT
+1 MPSPVNPIHT
-11 NANALNSGTK
+11 NANALNSGAK
-21 NEVKDTK
+21 NEVKDAK
-28 NAPKSASKDFN
+28 NAPKSTSKDFS

-60 KATPKDAKEDAKE
+60 KATPKDAKA
-73 LEKTPTPHHQHAQNL
+73 LEKTPTLPHQHAQKL

-97 KDLLNHKK
+97 KDWLNHKK
-105 TTASHEAQHETH
+105 TTASHEVQHE
-117 EPTLKDLLNHKKTT
+117 N
-131 ASHEAQH
+131 
-138 ETHEMHETNPK
+138 HETNPK
-149 TPNETLNKNEKKPNG
+149 TPNEILNKNEKKPNE
-164 VASNAHQANLTNK
+164 VASNDHQTNLPNK
-177 NPLTPTN
+177 NPITPTN
-184 HANNAIKNPTAP
+184 HANNAIKNPTTP

-201 EPKTLKDIHALSQ
+201 DPKTLKDIQTLSQ

-221 NIQVGTPL
+221 NIQATTTP
-229 EKKETPLNA
+229 ENKNPLNA
-238 SDQLALKTTQ
+238 SDHLALKTTQ
-248 TSINHT
+248 TPTNHT
-254 LAKNDSKNTANL
+254 LAKNDAKNTANL
-266 SSVLQSLEKKESHNK
+266 SSVLQSLEKKEPHNK
-281 ERTTPPSNEKK
+281 ERANPQNSEKK
-292 TPPLREALQMNAI
+292 TPPLKEALQMNAI
-305 KRDKTLSKKKPE
+305 KRDKTLSKKKSE
-317 KTPTKTQTT
+317 KTQTKTQTT
-326 AATPENAPK
+326 APSIVPENAPK

-350 PPNDNAPTPLEK
+350 PPPNDNIPTPLEK
-362 EEKAK
+362 EETTK
-367 EVSENK
+367 EASDNK

-388 AQASDKTS
+388 TQASDKTS
-396 ENKSAAPKE
+396 ENKSIAPKE

-440 EVTIQKV
+440 EVIIQKV

-491 SSKEQPKEPLREPFK
+491 SSKEQPKEQLREPFK
-506 EQESTPLKENAL
+506 EQESSPLKENAL

-526 NENKETSMQI
+526 HENQETSMQI

>member
-1 MPSFVNPIHT
+1 MPSPINPIHTST
-11 NANALNSGTK
+11 NANALNSGAK
-21 NEVKDTK
+21 NEDTK
-28 NAPKSASKDFN
+28 NAPKSASKDFS

-55 NPNAL
+55 NPNAS
-60 KATPKDAKEDAKE
+60 KVTPKDAKEDAKA
-73 LEKTPTPHHQHAQNL
+73 LEKTLPHQHAQNPI
-88 AKDQQAPTL
+88 KDQQAPTL
-97 KDLLNHKK
+97 KDWLNRPK
-105 TTASHEAQHETH
+105 THPTAPHETQHETH
-117 EPTLKDLLNHKKTT
+117 EAN
-131 ASHEAQH
+131 
-138 ETHEMHETNPK
+138 ETNPK
-149 TPNETLNKNEKKPNG
+149 TPNETLNKNEKKPNE
-164 VASNAHQANLTNK
+164 VTSNTHQTNLPNK
-177 NPLTPTN
+177 NPITPTN

-201 EPKTLKDIHALSQ
+201 EPKTLKDIQTLSQ

-248 TSINHT
+248 VPINNT
-254 LAKNDSKNTANL
+254 LAKNDAKNTANL
-266 SSVLQSLEKKESHNK
+266 SSVLQSLEKKDPHNK
-281 ERTTPPSNEKK
+281 EHATPPNNEKK
-292 TPPLREALQMNAI
+292 TPPLKEALLMNAI

-317 KTPTKTQTT
+317 KTPTKAQTT
-326 AATPENAPK
+326 APSIAPENAPK

-350 PPNDNAPTPLEK
+350 PPNNNPPTPLEK
-362 EEKAK
+362 EETTK
-367 EVSENK
+367 EASDNK

-383 QSAQN
+383 QSTQN
-388 AQASDKTS
+388 AQASDKAS
-396 ENKSAAPKE
+396 ENKSVTPKE

-440 EVTIQKV
+440 EVVIQKV

-491 SSKEQPKEPLREPFK
+491 SSKEQEKEPFKEPFK
-506 EQESTPLKENAL
+506 EQELTPLKENAL

>member
-1 MPSFVNPIHT
+1 MPSPINPIHT
-11 NANALNSGTK
+11 NASANANALNSGAK
-21 NEVKDTK
+21 NEDTK
-28 NAPKSASKDFN
+28 NAPKSASKDFS

-60 KATPKDAKEDAKE
+60 KATPKNSKEGAKEDAKA
-73 LEKTPTPHHQHAQNL
+73 LEKTPTLQPQHAQDF

-97 KDLLNHKK
+97 KDLLNHQK
-105 TTASHEAQHETH
+105 TTASHEAQH
-117 EPTLKDLLNHKKTT
+117 KN
-131 ASHEAQH
+131 
-138 ETHEMHETNPK
+138 HETNPK
-149 TPNETLNKNEKKPNG
+149 TPNETLNKNEKKPDG
-164 VASNAHQANLTNK
+164 VASNAHQANLTSK
-177 NPLTPTN
+177 NPITPTN
-184 HANNAIKNPTAP
+184 HANHAIKNPTAP

-201 EPKTLKDIHALSQ
+201 ESKTLKDIQTLSQ

-221 NIQVGTPL
+221 NIQATTTP
-229 EKKETPLNA
+229 ENKTPLNA
-238 SDQLALKTTQ
+238 GDQLALKTTQ

-254 LAKNDSKNTANL
+254 LAKNDAKNTANL

-281 ERTTPPSNEKK
+281 EHTTPPNNEKK
-292 TPPLREALQMNAI
+292 TPPLKEALQMNAI
-305 KRDKTLSKKKPE
+305 KRDKTLSKKKSE
-317 KTPTKTQTT
+317 KTPAKAQTT
-326 AATPENAPK
+326 APSIAPKNPPK
-335 IPLKTPPLMPLIGAN
+335 IPLKTPPLMPLIGSN
-350 PPNDNAPTPLEK
+350 PPNDNAPTLLEK
-362 EEKAK
+362 EEATK
-367 EVSENK
+367 EVSDNK
-373 EKTKESNNSA
+373 EKTKETNNSA

-396 ENKSAAPKE
+396 ENKSVTPKE
-405 TIKHFTQQLKQ
+405 TIRHFTQQLKQ

-440 EVTIQKV
+440 EVIIQKV

-491 SSKEQPKEPLREPFK
+491 SSKEQPKEPFKEPFK
-506 EQESTPLKENAL
+506 EQELTPLKENAL

-526 NENKETSMQI
+526 HENQETSMQI

>member
-1 MPSFVNPIHT
+1 MPSPINPIHT
-11 NANALNSGTK
+11 NANANASALIKNSGAK

-28 NAPKSASKDFN
+28 NAPKSASKDFS

-55 NPNAL
+55 SPNSSTL
-60 KATPKDAKEDAKE
+60 KATPKDAKENAKE

-105 TTASHEAQHETH
+105 TTASHEAQHEI
-117 EPTLKDLLNHKKTT
+117 HKN
-131 ASHEAQH
+131 
-138 ETHEMHETNPK
+138 HETNPK

-164 VASNAHQANLTNK
+164 VASNAHQASLTN
-177 NPLTPTN
+177 
-184 HANNAIKNPTAP
+184 KNPTAP

-201 EPKTLKDIHALSQ
+201 ESKTLKDIQTLSQ

-221 NIQVGTPL
+221 NIQATAPL

-248 TSINHT
+248 APINHT

-266 SSVLQSLEKKESHNK
+266 SSVLQSLEKKESQNK
-281 ERTTPPSNEKK
+281 EHATLPHNEKK

-317 KTPTKTQTT
+317 KTPIHAKTQTT
-326 AATPENAPK
+326 AQAATPENAPK

-350 PPNDNAPTPLEK
+350 PPNDNTPTPLEK
-362 EEKAK
+362 EEKTK

-373 EKTKESNNSA
+373 EKTKESTNSA
-383 QSAQN
+383 QNAQN

-396 ENKSAAPKE
+396 ENKSVTSKE

-440 EVTIQKV
+440 EVVIQKV

-491 SSKEQPKEPLREPFK
+491 SSKEQPKEQLRESFK

>member
-1 MPSFVNPIHT
+1 MPSPINPIHT
-11 NANALNSGTK
+11 NANALNSGAK
-21 NEVKDTK
+21 NEVKDAK
-28 NAPKSASKDFN
+28 NAPKSASKDFS

-60 KATPKDAKEDAKE
+60 KATPKDALKDK
-73 LEKTPTPHHQHAQNL
+73 LEKTPTLPHQHAQNL

-97 KDLLNHKK
+97 KDWLNHQK
-105 TTASHEAQHETH
+105 TTASHEAQHE
-117 EPTLKDLLNHKKTT
+117 N
-131 ASHEAQH
+131 
-138 ETHEMHETNPK
+138 HETNPK

-164 VASNAHQANLTNK
+164 VTSSVHQANLTNK

-184 HANNAIKNPTAP
+184 RANNAIKNPTTP

-201 EPKTLKDIHALSQ
+201 ESKTLKDIQTLSQ

-221 NIQVGTPL
+221 NIQAVTTP
-229 EKKETPLNA
+229 ENKTPLNA
-238 SDQLALKTTQ
+238 SDHLALKTTQ

-254 LAKNDSKNTANL
+254 LAKNDAKNTANL
-266 SSVLQSLEKKESHNK
+266 SSVLQSLEKKDPHNK

-292 TPPLREALQMNAI
+292 TPPLKEALPMNAI
-305 KRDKTLSKKKPE
+305 KRDKTLSKKKSE
-317 KTPTKTQTT
+317 KTPTKAQTT
-326 AATPENAPK
+326 APSIVPENAPK

-350 PPNDNAPTPLEK
+350 PPPNDNPPTPLEK
-362 EEKAK
+362 EETTK
-367 EVSENK
+367 EASDNK
-373 EKTKESNNSA
+373 EKTKETSNSA
-383 QSAQN
+383 QSTQN

-396 ENKSAAPKE
+396 ENKSVTPKE

-440 EVTIQKV
+440 EVIIQKV

-491 SSKEQPKEPLREPFK
+491 SSKEQPKEQLRELFK
-506 EQESTPLKENAL
+506 EQESSPLRENAL

-526 NENKETSMQI
+526 HENQETSMQI